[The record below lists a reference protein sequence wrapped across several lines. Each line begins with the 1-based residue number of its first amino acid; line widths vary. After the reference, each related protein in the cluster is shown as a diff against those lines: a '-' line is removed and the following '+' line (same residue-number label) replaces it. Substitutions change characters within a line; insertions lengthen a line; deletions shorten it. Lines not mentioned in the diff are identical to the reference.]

1 MLHASTRV
9 RINYNTT
16 MQDMD
21 PAWQSSGPFQYT
33 IFDDRRLGIVI
44 YKFQKNLKSLEI
56 YKIHI
61 FLKRSLKT
69 SSRRTMKFQK
79 IDNLTK
85 YSKNTKTSSFY
96 GLNKKIGTMQIHE
109 QYSFL
114 KLLSYLTSI
123 FTNIYYN
130 LQQYH

>member
-1 MLHASTRV
+1 M
-9 RINYNTT
+9 
-16 MQDMD
+16 
-21 PAWQSSGPFQYT
+21 
-33 IFDDRRLGIVI
+33 I
-44 YKFQKNLKSLEI
+44 YKFKKNLKSLEI

-96 GLNKKIGTMQIHE
+96 GLNNKRGTMQIHE
-109 QYSFL
+109 
-114 KLLSYLTSI
+114 
-123 FTNIYYN
+123 
-130 LQQYH
+130 